1 MILIDYGVCRD
12 DHGLSNRPPLLAALA
27 LSACDRPTEGTS
39 ISINSSDGQT
49 LAAVD
54 GKSGEVKLALP
65 GFSGAFKL
73 PKMSLEADNFE
84 LNGVH
89 LYPGSKIRNVD
100 VGNGRD
106 KAFTMT
112 FDSPA
117 DPATVRG
124 WFREKMGDADFTLT
138 DGAARSSARRR
149 RKSRSGWTCA
159 RQGQPID
166 GDDHAGR
173 ITRPV
178 PG

>member
-1 MILIDYGVCRD
+1 MTNAFPRI
-12 DHGLSNRPPLLAALA
+12 GLTIPMLAALA

-124 WFREKMGDADFTLT
+124 WFRDKMGDADFTLT
-138 DGAARSSARRR
+138 DQGGAIVGKTAEEKPFRLDLRSA
-149 RKSRSGWTCA
+149 G
-159 RQGQPID
+159 
-166 GDDHAGR
+166 GDQSTGT
-173 ITRPV
+173 ITL
-178 PG
+178 GG